1 MMSKTHCVLG
11 VAACSL
17 ILSTADPLTLTL
29 AGASTQLPD
38 TDTTKSLAGRVLF
51 PLARFLERRVA
62 HRTLTHSFLAT
73 GIVALL
79 AIPLLGIETKLYWA
93 VLIGYLAGWLSDC
106 FTKSGVAAFYPL
118 SSARLVIP
126 ANPRLRL
133 ATGSA
138 TEWFLLLVFIG
149 GVALSIHIHSVGGL
163 LQVFNNLLAQ
173 TSSVSKL
180 WEKESADK
188 RVMADIVGRHTNGT
202 RINASFVVVEA
213 HGDEMIV
220 RDEAGNL
227 FIAGNSPQA
236 HIRVDNAYSRVGA
249 PVARTQQ
256 ELSLSNEDAAAR
268 INSLSLPLGG
278 LVYVSGEL
286 TLREATEL
294 NIPQSMEKLNTIT
307 LSGESENKVAR
318 LRLASVADVQKLAGY
333 EATGTLIVQTVTLR

>member
-1 MMSKTHCVLG
+1 M
-11 VAACSL
+11 
-17 ILSTADPLTLTL
+17 
-29 AGASTQLPD
+29 
-38 TDTTKSLAGRVLF
+38 F
-51 PLARFLERRVA
+51 
-62 HRTLTHSFLAT
+62 
-73 GIVALL
+73 IV
-79 AIPLLGIETKLYWA
+79 
-93 VLIGYLAGWLSDC
+93 
-106 FTKSGVAAFYPL
+106 
-118 SSARLVIP
+118 
-126 ANPRLRL
+126 
-133 ATGSA
+133 
-138 TEWFLLLVFIG
+138 

-188 RVMADIVGRHTNGT
+188 RVMADIVGRHMNGT

-236 HIRVDNAYSRVGA
+236 HIRVDNTYSRVGA
-249 PVARTQQ
+249 PVVRTQA

-278 LVYVSGEL
+278 LVYISGEL

-307 LSGESENKVAR
+307 ISGESENKVAR